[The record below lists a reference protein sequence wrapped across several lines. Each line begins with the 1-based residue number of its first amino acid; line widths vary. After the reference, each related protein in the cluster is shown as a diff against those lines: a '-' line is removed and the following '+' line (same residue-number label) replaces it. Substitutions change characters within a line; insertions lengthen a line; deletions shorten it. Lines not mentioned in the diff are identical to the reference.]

1 MFVFWYKDTFIR
13 LRFNVTA
20 ILGEILVLAAI
31 VVGFVRIFA
40 CGYTDEP
47 ILPILATASC
57 IYLLNRYV
65 YYPLCI
71 RNLGDGRALHLPPVM
86 LPGSDDS
93 AHFTAR
99 TRISSVMGHLNVVY
113 RFWHLFYLPLVPR
126 ECFVTQVKKKG
137 KYHNTS
143 KSYTIIHGWRTDW
156 HWREVVYIYLKC
168 WSRFIVVALALMTLM
183 F

>member
-31 VVGFVRIFA
+31 VVGFVQIFA

-71 RNLGDGRALHLPPVM
+71 RNLGDAEHCIFLLSCYLEAMIVP
-86 LPGSDDS
+86 
-93 AHFTAR
+93 T
-99 TRISSVMGHLNVVY
+99 
-113 RFWHLFYLPLVPR
+113 LPLVQ
-126 ECFVTQVKKKG
+126 E
-137 KYHNTS
+137 
-143 KSYTIIHGWRTDW
+143 
-156 HWREVVYIYLKC
+156 YLQS
-168 WSRFIVVALALMTLM
+168 WDI
-183 F
+183 